1 MEHFTAALQT
11 IHTHL
16 LRIRA
21 VTEEL
26 EDGPRRVKRSQQ
38 KVAAAEKAFSD
49 HQQAIKTLKV
59 NIQDRDVS
67 LKANTEKIKKYKRDL
82 DGISSKKE
90 YDALNIEIATLE
102 KRNSDLEEEA
112 LGMMT
117 QVEEMTAR
125 IPVFEQA
132 IAKAK
137 EDLARVDADYQSQLP
152 AWKTRLEEAK
162 VVVAQHIELLPP
174 DWKKILNRQVQSEG
188 ADGLAAMNG
197 KTCSACNMDVTA
209 QQYAMLVSGK
219 IESCK
224 SCGKILYVAAG

>member
-1 MEHFTAALQT
+1 MEHFTAALQSL
-11 IHTHL
+11 HTHL

-26 EDGPRRVKRSQQ
+26 ENGPRRVKRSLQ
-38 KVAAAEKAFSD
+38 KVAAAEKAAQD
-49 HQQAIKTLKV
+49 HQQAIKSLKV

-90 YDALNIEIATLE
+90 YDALNIEIASLE

-112 LGMMT
+112 LGMMS

-125 IPVFEQA
+125 IPEFEQA
-132 IAKAK
+132 IVKAK
-137 EDLARVDADYQSQLP
+137 EDHARVEAEYQAQLP
-152 AWKTRLEEAK
+152 AWQTRLEEARQ
-162 VVVAQHIELLPP
+162 VVAQQVEKLP
-174 DWKKILNRQVQSEG
+174 DGWKKTYKRQLLSEG
-188 ADGLAAMNG
+188 ADALAALTG

-209 QQYAMLVSGK
+209 QQYAMIAAGN

-224 SCGKILYVAAG
+224 HCGKILYVSA